1 MELASRIRHQITVII
16 ISKDIKLKIT
26 AQLTVKT
33 EVIINSTTTI
43 IHIHNNK
50 AIKIDKEVVIF
61 QTIINSNKIIIT
73 LLITMVRK
81 DWAINNSK
89 IMKQIH
95 HNKLISN
102 NIINSNWKSNPIR
115 NKIQVATST
124 NNIIVEK
131 RFPILIQHII
141 NNIELQKSQYQSLV
155 TYRK

>member
-81 DWAINNSK
+81 D
-89 IMKQIH
+89 
-95 HNKLISN
+95 
-102 NIINSNWKSNPIR
+102 
-115 NKIQVATST
+115 
-124 NNIIVEK
+124 
-131 RFPILIQHII
+131 
-141 NNIELQKSQYQSLV
+141 
-155 TYRK
+155 